1 MGKMLGRLEKLLY
14 LCTQENKINNINITT
29 IKKNL
34 NYESK

>member
-1 MGKMLGRLEKLLY
+1 MGEKFGGLEKLLY